1 MARFWVRGC
10 WPLTGMEKF
19 WLREVKTARLESGER
34 EESKVGGYRDCMHR
48 TV

>member
-1 MARFWVRGC
+1 MV
-10 WPLTGMEKF
+10 KF
-19 WLREVKTARLESGER
+19 WLREVKTARLGSGER